1 MEAAAMPTV
10 LRVGPYRFFCYAG
23 DCGEPPH
30 VYVEAGGKA
39 PAKFWLDP
47 VRLSV
52 AGGFSPRELRE
63 IERIIRAN
71 ERMLL
76 EAWNDFCK

>member
-1 MEAAAMPTV
+1 MSTV
-10 LRVGPYRFFCYAG
+10 LRVGPYRFYFYAQ

-30 VYVEAGGKA
+30 VHVEAGGKA
-39 PAKFWLDP
+39 PAKFWFDP

-52 AGGFSPRELRE
+52 AGGFNQKELRD
-63 IERIIRAN
+63 IEQIIRAN
-71 ERMLL
+71 QGALL